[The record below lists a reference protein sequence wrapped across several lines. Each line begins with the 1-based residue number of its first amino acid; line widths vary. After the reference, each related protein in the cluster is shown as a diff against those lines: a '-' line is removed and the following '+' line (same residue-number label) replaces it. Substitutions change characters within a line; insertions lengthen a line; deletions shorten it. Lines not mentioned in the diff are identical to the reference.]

1 MTAIGA
7 LVLAAVA
14 TASPA
19 QEQSPAPV
27 QQMRP
32 PPLTADP
39 LVTQYEPPFALE
51 DPDTKTRINQA
62 WAAALLA
69 RYEASGRL
77 DRSAAAAEQHAQ
89 AVFQWQRHASRLIFV
104 VVIGIVLSGLA
115 LCWLQFRRPGTA
127 KVTRTEA
134 EPTTEVEVGLTGLKL
149 NSPTLGVIVLGMS
162 LAFFYLY
169 LVHVYPITLLA
180 PPGTPSAEAQ
190 K

>member
-1 MTAIGA
+1 MGA
-7 LVLAAVA
+7 LVLAAL
-14 TASPA
+14 ASAGPA
-19 QEQSPAPV
+19 QEPTPAPV

-32 PPLTADP
+32 PNLTTDP
-39 LVTQYEPPFALE
+39 LVTQYESPFALE
-51 DPDTKTRINQA
+51 DPEIRARINRA

-69 RYEASGRL
+69 RYEASGRQ
-77 DRSAAAAEQHAQ
+77 DRAAAAAEQHAQ

-115 LCWLQFRRPGTA
+115 LCWLQFRRPGKG

-134 EPTTEVEVGLTGLKL
+134 EPRTEVEVGLTGLKM
-149 NSPTLGVIVLGMS
+149 NSPTLGVIVLGLS

-180 PPGTPSAEAQ
+180 PPGATSAEVQ